1 MGWCGGG
8 LGCPGNVE
16 LPVPAGVKQ
25 TLRTQHS
32 GLFRLGHTSVVLQVR
47 IQDGKLGAESG
58 NDLGSR
64 DLDHPEAGPW
74 DWAGRME
81 PDAHWGA
88 GTWQKCSMTLTTGDP
103 TSLFL
108 SHWFPISS

>member
-1 MGWCGGG
+1 MGC
-8 LGCPGNVE
+8 LGSVE
-16 LPVPAGVKQ
+16 FPVPAGVKQ

-64 DLDHPEAGPW
+64 DLGHPELVRGTGQEGWSLMPTW
-74 DWAGRME
+74 VLEHGR
-81 PDAHWGA
+81 
-88 GTWQKCSMTLTTGDP
+88 SIL
-103 TSLFL
+103 
-108 SHWFPISS
+108 